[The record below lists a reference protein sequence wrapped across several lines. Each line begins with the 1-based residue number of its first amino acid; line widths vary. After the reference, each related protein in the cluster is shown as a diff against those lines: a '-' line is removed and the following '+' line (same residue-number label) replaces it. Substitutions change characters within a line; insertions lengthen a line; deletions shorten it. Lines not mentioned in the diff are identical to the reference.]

1 MQYFASRIG
10 FVLIASACSVYAQV
24 SATCAS
30 GFEAAIQPG
39 SIISM
44 QLRSGDIEIAGNDSP
59 KLRVSCELKEAYEA
73 KDVSISFKT
82 NGKTASLRVHGGPN
96 NDVRFRV
103 TVPKRSN
110 LIVRSPAGDMTISGV
125 IGDKDVDLHAGDLTI
140 SVGDPADYLHADA
153 AVWAGDLI
161 ASPFGVQK
169 DGLFRSFS
177 KDNANGRYRLH
188 AHLMAGDL
196 TLK

>member
-1 MQYFASRIG
+1 
-10 FVLIASACSVYAQV
+10 
-24 SATCAS
+24 
-30 GFEAAIQPG
+30 
-39 SIISM
+39 M
-44 QLRSGDIEIAGNDSP
+44 QLRSGDIEIAGDDNP
-59 KLRVSCELKEAYEA
+59 KLRVTCELKEAYDA

-82 NGKTASLRVHGGPN
+82 NGKTAALRVHGGPN
-96 NDVRFRV
+96 KDVSFRM

-125 IGDKDVDLHAGDLTI
+125 TGDKDVELHAGDLTI
-140 SVGDPADYLHADA
+140 SVGDPTDYAHAEA
-153 AVWAGDLI
+153 TVWAGDLM

-196 TLK
+196 ILK

>member
-10 FVLIASACSVYAQV
+10 FVLIALACSVYAQV

-82 NGKTASLRVHGGPN
+82 NGKNGEFKSSR
-96 NDVRFRV
+96 R
-103 TVPKRSN
+103 PK
-110 LIVRSPAGDMTISGV
+110 
-125 IGDKDVDLHAGDLTI
+125 
-140 SVGDPADYLHADA
+140 
-153 AVWAGDLI
+153 
-161 ASPFGVQK
+161 Q
-169 DGLFRSFS
+169 
-177 KDNANGRYRLH
+177 
-188 AHLMAGDL
+188 
-196 TLK
+196 